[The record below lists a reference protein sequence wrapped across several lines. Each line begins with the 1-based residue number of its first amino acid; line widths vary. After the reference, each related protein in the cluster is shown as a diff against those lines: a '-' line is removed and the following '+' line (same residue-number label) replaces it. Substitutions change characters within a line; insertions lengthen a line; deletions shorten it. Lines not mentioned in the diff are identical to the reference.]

1 MFLSTAA
8 FLEGALCVIIPID
21 PDRKNQR
28 KMELDMS
35 ALAGMAGG
43 ARPKPP
49 SYEEVMDDLKQKAII
64 MGVAIFAM
72 RVAPYVIN
80 AVQIL
85 TNKPG
90 TR

>member
-1 MFLSTAA
+1 LGITR
-8 FLEGALCVIIPID
+8 ALIFDCLD
-21 PDRKNQR
+21 SKNPNA

-35 ALAGMAGG
+35 ALAGMGG

-49 SYEEVMDDLKQKAII
+49 SYEEVMGDLKQKAII
-64 MGVAIFAM
+64 MGVAIFAI

-85 TNKPG
+85 TSKAPAA
-90 TR
+90 TH

>member
-1 MFLSTAA
+1 
-8 FLEGALCVIIPID
+8 
-21 PDRKNQR
+21 
-28 KMELDMS
+28 
-35 ALAGMAGG
+35 MAGG

-49 SYEEVMDDLKQKAII
+49 SYEEVMGDLKQKAII

-85 TNKPG
+85 TNKSG

>member
-1 MFLSTAA
+1 
-8 FLEGALCVIIPID
+8 
-21 PDRKNQR
+21 
-28 KMELDMS
+28 MELDMS

-49 SYEEVMDDLKQKAII
+49 SYEEVMGDLKQKAII

-85 TNKPG
+85 TNKSG